1 MVIFAAG
8 VFVDLQKAF
17 DTVNHEILFK
27 KLQHYGIRGTLIKWF
42 TSYLSNRQQHV
53 SVMGFD
59 SKNQNVNH
67 GVPQGSVLGPLFFP
81 IYVNDIHRSIKRSST
96 YHFADDTNL
105 LTIAK
110 NPKKLQS
117 ILNKD
122 LNSLYKW
129 LLANKISLNA
139 AKTEMIIF
147 RKPRQQA
154 PLIKVKI
161 NGTRVIPSSKIK
173 YLGIYLDIFLN
184 GSAHCYELQTKLQR
198 ATGMIAKTR
207 HYLKENK
214 SQLIS
219 LYHSIFSCHIVYGCQ
234 IWSLNENRYT
244 KKIQTLQNRAVR
256 LISFSELNPDLHTI
270 DHYKKLKLLKISD
283 LVTLKNLLFV
293 HDYFNNQLPNCF
305 DEYFTLEKDIH
316 QQNTR
321 NSSKTNKL
329 HVPNTV
335 QVTYG
340 DHSFKS
346 RVVVAWNDLCNV
358 IPNVKFQTLK
368 KEKFKNLVINHILD
382 GYT

>member
-1 MVIFAAG
+1 LLFLIYIN
-8 VFVDLQKAF
+8 DL
-17 DTVNHEILFK
+17 N
-27 KLQHYGIRGTLIKWF
+27 
-42 TSYLSNRQQHV
+42 
-53 SVMGFD
+53 
-59 SKNQNVNH
+59 
-67 GVPQGSVLGPLFFP
+67 
-81 IYVNDIHRSIKRSST
+81 RSIKGSST

-161 NGTRVIPSSKIK
+161 NGTHVIPSSKIK
-173 YLGIYLDIFLN
+173 YLGIYLDTFLN
-184 GSAHCYELQTKLQR
+184 GSAHCAELQTKLQR

-207 HYLKENK
+207 HYLKENE

-234 IWSLNENRYT
+234 IWSLNENKYT
-244 KKIQTLQNRAVR
+244 KKIQTIQNRAVR
-256 LISFSELNPDLHTI
+256 LISFSENNPDLHTI
-270 DHYKKLKLLKISD
+270 DHYKKLKLLKICD

-305 DEYFTLEKDIH
+305 NGYFILKKDIL
-316 QQNTR
+316 QKNTR
-321 NSSKTNKL
+321 NSSTTNKL
-329 HVPNTV
+329 HVPRTV

-346 RVVVAWNDLCNV
+346 KVVAAWNGLCNV
-358 IPNVKFQTLK
+358 IPNTKFQTLK
-368 KEKFKNLVINHILD
+368 KEKFKKLIIDHILD